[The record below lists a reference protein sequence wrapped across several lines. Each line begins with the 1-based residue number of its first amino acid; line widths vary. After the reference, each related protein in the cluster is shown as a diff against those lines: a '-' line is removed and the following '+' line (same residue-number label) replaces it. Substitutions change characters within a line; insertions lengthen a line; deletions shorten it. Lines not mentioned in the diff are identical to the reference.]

1 MDKFFLNSFASNI
14 LQSVTVFLF
23 QFFLLH
29 VTSPLKWYIP
39 IPQDKSNFVKLGF
52 HYGLY
57 WASNRQHQTSNS
69 YGKKKKDF
77 IIVKV
82 PKAEKTQVYTRKTLT
97 KVSIKISMN
106 FPKADLKK
114 WKYELLFITRIRN
127 IAIAIATIFSETQY
141 SSRSS
146 YPEMYLKNCVL
157 KIFMKTLMKTSA

>member
-23 QFFLLH
+23 QYFLLH

-39 IPQDKSNFVKLGF
+39 IPQGKSNFVKLGF

-57 WASNRQHQTSNS
+57 WTSIRQHQTSNS

-82 PKAEKTQVYTRKTLT
+82 PKAEKTQVYTRKTLI

-106 FPKADLKK
+106 LLKADLKK
-114 WKYELLFITRIRN
+114 QKYELLFITRIRN
-127 IAIAIATIFSETQY
+127 IAIAIATIFSETQC

-146 YPEMYLKNCVL
+146 
-157 KIFMKTLMKTSA
+157 

>member
-23 QFFLLH
+23 QYFLLH

-39 IPQDKSNFVKLGF
+39 IKSNFVKLGF

-82 PKAEKTQVYTRKTLT
+82 PKAEKTQVYTRKILI

-106 FPKADLKK
+106 LPKADLKK
-114 WKYELLFITRIRN
+114 QKYELLFITRIRN

-146 YPEMYLKNCVL
+146 
-157 KIFMKTLMKTSA
+157 

>member
-1 MDKFFLNSFASNI
+1 
-14 LQSVTVFLF
+14 
-23 QFFLLH
+23 
-29 VTSPLKWYIP
+29 
-39 IPQDKSNFVKLGF
+39 
-52 HYGLY
+52 
-57 WASNRQHQTSNS
+57 
-69 YGKKKKDF
+69 
-77 IIVKV
+77 
-82 PKAEKTQVYTRKTLT
+82 
-97 KVSIKISMN
+97 MN